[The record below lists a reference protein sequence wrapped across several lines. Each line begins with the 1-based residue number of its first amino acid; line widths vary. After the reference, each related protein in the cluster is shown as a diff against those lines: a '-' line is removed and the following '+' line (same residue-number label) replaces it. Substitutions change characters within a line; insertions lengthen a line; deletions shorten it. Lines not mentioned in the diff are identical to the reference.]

1 MTRALAFSVTVFSVV
16 AIVCS
21 GVTLQAQSPQE
32 WQAQLNRLRQQRQ
45 APNIQWEN
53 TELSGS
59 IKALSGA
66 LVQVAA
72 GGGENWVVQLDAR
85 PQDIVFQGPADPAF
99 VKPGML
105 VEFKARLNKR
115 GTASEPVSSLTI
127 FTVRE
132 GRGVGVA
139 PEGGVA
145 KGEGELFTSKPDEPE
160 KKGPKGKEEDPVYQV
175 SGQITKVSRGEM
187 TINCVGTTV
196 KADLAKDAKVMIDV
210 NHLQYAQAGDKVE
223 VRARYPM
230 GQKAAGQALA
240 TQITVIGSK
249 PLGEPKKRVLPG
261 AKTEEEEPQADE
273 KKE

>member
-1 MTRALAFSVTVFSVV
+1 MFRAIQFSVLAAV
-16 AIVCS
+16 AFAL
-21 GVTLQAQSPQE
+21 TAQAQTPQE
-32 WQAQLNRLRQQRQ
+32 WAAQLARLRQQGQR
-45 APNIQWEN
+45 PNIQWEN

-59 IKALSGA
+59 IKAMSGS

-72 GGGENWVVQLDAR
+72 GGGENWVVQIDAR

-139 PEGGVA
+139 PEGSLA
-145 KGEGELFTSKPDEPE
+145 KGEAELFSSKPDEPE
-160 KKGPKGKEEDPVYQV
+160 KKGKGKEEDPLYQV
-175 SGQITKVSRGEM
+175 AGQITKVSRGEM
-187 TINCVGTTV
+187 TINCAGTTV

-210 NHLQYAQAGDKVE
+210 NHLQFAQAGDKVE
-223 VRARYPM
+223 IRARYPM

-240 TQITVIGSK
+240 TQITVVGSK

-261 AKTEEEEPQADE
+261 KPDGDETKPDE

>member
-1 MTRALAFSVTVFSVV
+1 MFRAIQFSVV
-16 AIVCS
+16 
-21 GVTLQAQSPQE
+21 VTICFAVTAQAQTPQE
-32 WQAQLNRLRQQRQ
+32 WQAQLARMRQQQ
-45 APNIQWEN
+45 NIQWAN
-53 TELSGS
+53 TDLSGS
-59 IKALSGA
+59 IKGMAGA

-72 GGGENWVVQLDAR
+72 GGGENWIVQLDAR
-85 PQDIVFQGPADPAF
+85 PQDIVYQGPADPAF

-115 GTASEPVSSLTI
+115 GEAAEPVSSLTI

-139 PEGGVA
+139 AEGGLN
-145 KGEGELFTSKPDEPE
+145 KGEAELFTSKPEVPE
-160 KKGPKGKEEDPVYQV
+160 KKGPKGKEEDAVYQV
-175 SGQITKVSRGEM
+175 AGQITKVSRGEM
-187 TINCVGTTV
+187 TINCAGTTV
-196 KADLAKDAKVMIDV
+196 KADLAKDAKVMVDV
-210 NHLQYAQAGDKVE
+210 NHLQFAQIGDKVE

-230 GQKAAGQALA
+230 GHKGQGLA

-261 AKTEEEEPQADE
+261 AKGDDPEKAE